1 MNRTMKK
8 TLLMAALLIGI
19 CCCENKQPKETTK
32 VVTDKQATETPAK
45 DIFFYTMKHRA
56 DKYVPTEEKMGF
68 GSTIQS
74 INDSE
79 FAGNKSIKEVW
90 IAPQIQHI
98 VNKAFYGC
106 TSLERYTSKARFPSS
121 TTRHSRGALP

>member
-19 CCCENKQPKETTK
+19 CSFENKQPKETAK

-56 DKYVPTEEKMGF
+56 D
-68 GSTIQS
+68 Q
-74 INDSE
+74 
-79 FAGNKSIKEVW
+79 
-90 IAPQIQHI
+90 
-98 VNKAFYGC
+98 
-106 TSLERYTSKARFPSS
+106 
-121 TTRHSRGALP
+121 